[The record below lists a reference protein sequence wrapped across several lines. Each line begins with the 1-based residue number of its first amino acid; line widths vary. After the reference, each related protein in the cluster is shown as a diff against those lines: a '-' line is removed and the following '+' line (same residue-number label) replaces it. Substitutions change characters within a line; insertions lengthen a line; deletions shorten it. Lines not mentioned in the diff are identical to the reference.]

1 MAIKPGVSKTETSG
15 EPFLYHVPVMLEEVL
30 ELFGRVENPAPLV
43 VDCTLGAGGH
53 AEAILE
59 LSPSTSY
66 VGIDADPEAR
76 QRAGIRLA
84 SYSDRLEIRSGF
96 FDEVLAD
103 WHPDSDKARP
113 DFILFDLGTS
123 MHHFA
128 DSQRGFSFLSDQP
141 LDMRFSPDLD
151 LSAADIVNRTKE
163 NDLADLI
170 FTYGEERNSRRVAH
184 SIVEARKISPIRSSG
199 VLSSVVSDAFPAAA
213 RRGRIHPATRT
224 FQALRIAVNDEL
236 GREERG
242 LAAAA
247 SLIAPGGIIVVISF
261 HSLEDRIAKHFCRE
275 YGRQRGYAELF
286 KTPRVPSDAE
296 CARNPASRS
305 AKLRALQAP
314 FRGAV

>member
-1 MAIKPGVSKTETSG
+1 MASKPGTSRQETAGETSQ
-15 EPFLYHVPVMLEEVL
+15 YHVPVMLEEVL
-30 ELFGRVENPAPLV
+30 ELFGRLERSSPLV

-53 AEAILE
+53 AQAILE
-59 LSPSTSY
+59 KSPDAAY

-76 QRAGIRLA
+76 QRAGDRLA
-84 SYSDRLEIRSGF
+84 AYTKRLEIRAGF

-103 WHPDSDKARP
+103 WQNDTVQAKP

-128 DSQRGFSFLSDQP
+128 DSQRGFSFMSDQP
-141 LDMRFSPDLD
+141 LDMRFSPDLE
-151 LSAADIVNRTKE
+151 LSAADIVNRTRE

-170 FTYGEERNSRRVAH
+170 FKYGEERNSRRVAH

-199 VLSSVVSDAFPAAA
+199 VLSSVVSDAFPSAA

-247 SLIAPGGIIVVISF
+247 SIIAPGGIIVIISF

-275 YGRQRGYAELF
+275 YGREKGYAELF
-286 KTPRVPSDAE
+286 KTPRIPSDAE
-296 CARNPASRS
+296 CAHNPASRS

-314 FRGAV
+314 KRGAV